1 MAQQNTKMDVEVNGQ
16 KFTIESKIDL
26 VRQNADFIQGGTSYW
41 TSDRNTLETTLS
53 SVLQQAAD
61 TFAVLAFLD
70 EEEQLEAAQENEI
83 KAAIVSELE
92 AKNALPKNDPTAVQA
107 IVDYISANFKPKP
120 VAPVVPAEPEEENF
134 NPEAS
139 EDPVVEG
146 ETVETD

>member
-41 TSDRNTLETTLS
+41 TTDRNTLETTLN

-70 EEEQLEAAQENEI
+70 EEEQLEAAQESNM
-83 KAAIVSELE
+83 KASIVSELE

-107 IVDYISANFKPKP
+107 IVDYISANFKLKP
-120 VAPVVPAEPEEENF
+120 VIPAAPAEPEEENF
-134 NPEAS
+134 DPEA
-139 EDPVVEG
+139 EEGETVDG